1 MSWSLTAL
9 FAWTGAMSPTDV
21 LALAAVAVVA
31 MAIVFAARAL
41 VALPAA
47 PARVPAVPARA
58 RSRHTAAI
66 RQLDPDAAGRPRP
79 RAPGDRFPAA

>member
-9 FAWTGAMSPTDV
+9 FALSHTDM
-21 LALAAVAVVA
+21 LSMAAVV
-31 MAIVFAARAL
+31 L
-41 VALPAA
+41 VALAVALALRVAGQLPQA

-58 RSRHTAAI
+58 RARRAAAI

-79 RAPGDRFPAA
+79 RAPGAGFPAA